1 MPKPFDDEQGIDQ
14 MNKSDLVRHVAD
26 ETGMSRSA
34 AEAAVNAILSG
45 IAGSLAR
52 DEPVSFLGFGT
63 FALKRRPARTARNPR
78 TGETIP
84 VAASTTAAFKPGK
97 SLRDALNADAGS

>member
-1 MPKPFDDEQGIDQ
+1 
-14 MNKSDLVRHVAD
+14 MNKSDLVRYVAG

-34 AEAAVNAILSG
+34 AEAAVNAVLSG

-52 DEPVSFLGFGT
+52 GEPVSLLGFGT
-63 FALKRRPARTARNPR
+63 FAARHRPARIARNPR
-78 TGETIP
+78 TGETVS

-97 SLRDALNADAGS
+97 PLKDALNAGAGP

>member
-1 MPKPFDDEQGIDQ
+1 

-34 AEAAVNAILSG
+34 AEAAVNAVLSG

-52 DEPVSFLGFGT
+52 DEPVSLPGFGT
-63 FALKRRPARTARNPR
+63 FAARHRPARTARNPR

-97 SLRDALNADAGS
+97 SLKGTLNAGAGS